1 MTASPSPATISAI
14 ALTPINSCDPD
25 ETTMP
30 QGVEALGEDKVIFAS
45 DYPHW
50 DAVFPG
56 AVKEVRERT
65 GLSESAKRNIL
76 GENAARLYGLM

>member
-1 MTASPSPATISAI
+1 LTSIIS
-14 ALTPINSCDPD
+14 CHPD

-56 AVKEVRERT
+56 AAQEVRART
-65 GLSESAKRNIL
+65 GLSESANRKIL

>member
-1 MTASPSPATISAI
+1 MTAPPSPATISAI

-50 DAVFPG
+50 DAVFP
-56 AVKEVRERT
+56 
-65 GLSESAKRNIL
+65 
-76 GENAARLYGLM
+76 